1 MPDANDEVMH
11 RLSQLIGREAI
22 VEGRHVRVVD
32 VLREN
37 ESLVLCEVG
46 IERMQESLYGQ
57 ARRRAPRHLQVP
69 LRSVVC
75 TQLHP
80 VLRALLDDEEQAT
93 LLYTLFGKQ

>member
-11 RLSQLIGREAI
+11 RLSQLIGREAV

-37 ESLVLCEVG
+37 ECLVLCEIG

-57 ARRRAPRHLQVP
+57 ARRRAPRHFQVP
-69 LRSVVC
+69 LRSVVS

-80 VLRALLDDEEQAT
+80 VLRTLLDEKEQAT
-93 LLYTLFGKQ
+93 LHTLMARQ

>member
-37 ESLVLCEVG
+37 ECLVLCEVG
-46 IERMQESLYGQ
+46 IGRMQESLYGQ
-57 ARRRAPRHLQVP
+57 ARRRAPRHFQIP
-69 LRSVVC
+69 LRSVVS

-80 VLRALLDDEEQAT
+80 VLRAMLDEGEQAA
-93 LLYTLFGKQ
+93 LHALMAKQ